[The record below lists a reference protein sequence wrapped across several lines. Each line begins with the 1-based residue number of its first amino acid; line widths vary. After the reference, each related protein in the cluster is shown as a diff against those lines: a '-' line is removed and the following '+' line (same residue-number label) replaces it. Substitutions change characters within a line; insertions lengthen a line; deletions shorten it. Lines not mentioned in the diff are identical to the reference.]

1 LCGAHYFELEAPVPS
16 LLKPADVQ
24 SEMNVTPFID
34 VLLVLLVIFLLI
46 NLLRI
51 RLVQDVQLPP
61 PASATQRTDPQ
72 IVLELLPRAG
82 LSVNQQR
89 VPLES
94 LPTYLRTVYEG
105 RPSKLLFVKADS
117 GRRYQD
123 IIDAIDMARAAGVE
137 RIAFVPGVT
146 R

>member
-1 LCGAHYFELEAPVPS
+1 VPS
-16 LLKPADVQ
+16 LLKPAGVQ

-51 RLVQDVQLPP
+51 RLVQDVQIPP
-61 PASATQRTDPQ
+61 PMSATQENDPQ
-72 IVLELLPRAG
+72 IVLELLPQGG

-94 LPTYLRTVYEG
+94 VPAYLRRVYQD
-105 RPSKLLFVKADS
+105 RPSKLLFVKADT
-117 GRRYQD
+117 GRRYQEVV
-123 IIDAIDMARAAGVE
+123 DAIDMARGAGVE
-137 RIAFVPGVT
+137 RIAFVPGAT